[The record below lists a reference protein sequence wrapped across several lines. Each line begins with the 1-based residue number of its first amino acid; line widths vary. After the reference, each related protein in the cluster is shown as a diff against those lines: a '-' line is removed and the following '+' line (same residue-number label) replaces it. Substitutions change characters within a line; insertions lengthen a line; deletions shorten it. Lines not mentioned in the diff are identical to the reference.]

1 MAITGVSLWHKHWV
15 IGTVLTRL
23 IIINILVWLTVV
35 ALSII
40 AKFFITSLEPF
51 ATNGT
56 FFLATYADVG
66 MLLRRPWT
74 IVTHMFTHTGLFHIL
89 FNMLILFWFGTIF
102 QGNFGQRR
110 LLPTYLMG
118 GLAGFFAFFLLYNGS
133 GALDARGVSAQGASA
148 AVMAILVATAT
159 YFPDMTLRLFLF
171 GDVKL
176 KYIALVYVIIDFVG
190 LNGAANVGGHAGHLG
205 GALYG
210 FLYIRFLRKGTDIN
224 AWMERIIH
232 YLAPLF
238 TGQRPKMKVAHKRKT
253 TSAGRRKS
261 DEDLN
266 AEKLKKQAQI
276 DRILDKIS
284 QSGYDSLTK
293 DEKDFLFRNSKDY

>member
-1 MAITGVSLWHKHWV
+1 MTGGSLWHRHWV
-15 IGTVLTRL
+15 LGTVLTRL
-23 IIINILVWLTVV
+23 IIVNILVWLTVV

-40 AKFFITSLEPF
+40 AKFFITSLKPF
-51 ATNGT
+51 AEGT
-56 FFLATYADVG
+56 FFLATYADVS

-74 IVTHMFTHTGLFHIL
+74 IITHMFTHTGLFHIL
-89 FNMLILFWFGTIF
+89 FNMLILYWFGTIF

-110 LLPTYLMG
+110 LLSTYLMG

-133 GALDARGVSAQGASA
+133 GSLDARGVSAQGASA

-176 KYIALVYVIIDFVG
+176 KYIALVYVIIDFIG

-224 AWMERIIH
+224 TWMERIIH
-232 YLAPLF
+232 YFTPLF
-238 TGQRPKMKVAHKRKT
+238 TGQRPKMKVAHKRKA

-261 DEDLN
+261 DEDFN